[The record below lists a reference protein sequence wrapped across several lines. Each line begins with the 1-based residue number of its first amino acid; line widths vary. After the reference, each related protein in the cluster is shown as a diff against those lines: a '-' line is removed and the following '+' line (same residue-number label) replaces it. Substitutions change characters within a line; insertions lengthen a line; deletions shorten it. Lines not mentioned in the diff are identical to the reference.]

1 MITPKRLGHATF
13 ETPDLERQI
22 DYYTNTVGLV
32 LVEREKDRAFFATK
46 VGQLVVQLDKGP
58 NARAKALSLDVGPNA
73 DFDAMARALAADG
86 IKSEIRNDV
95 VPGTPAMLSFTD
107 IKGTRIEL
115 FKDWKFLCKH
125 AQVLGVGPLKL
136 GHFAFEVEDPAAM
149 AEFYC
154 KVMGFR
160 VSDWIEDFFVFL
172 RCGPDHH
179 TCNFIRG
186 THGRMHHMAFELK
199 DMAHMQD
206 SCELFGQKRIPII
219 WGPLRHGPGHN
230 VATYHRD
237 PDDQVI
243 EFFFELDVMK
253 DEESGYFEPRPWH
266 HDQPQRPKVWSRRFD
281 GTTIW
286 GPPPTP
292 EFHRGREQAGPKPS

>member
-1 MITPKRLGHATF
+1 MIRPKRLGHATF

-22 DYYTNTVGLV
+22 DYYTNTIGLV
-32 LVEREKDRAFFATK
+32 LVEKEKERAFFATK
-46 VGQLVVQLDKGP
+46 IGQLVVQVDKGP
-58 NARAKALSLDVGPNA
+58 RARATALSFDVGPNA
-73 DFDAMARALAADG
+73 DFDAMKKALAGHG

-107 IKGTRIEL
+107 PKGTRIEL
-115 FKDWKFLCKH
+115 FKDWTFLCRH

-136 GHFAFEVEDPAAM
+136 GHFAFEVEDPQAIAG
-149 AEFYC
+149 FYE
-154 KVMGFR
+154 KVMGFK
-160 VSDWIEDFFVFL
+160 VSDWIEDFFVFM

-186 THGRMHHMAFELK
+186 SHGRMHHMAFELK

-206 SCELFGQKRIPII
+206 SCELFGQKKIPII

-253 DEESGYFEPRPWH
+253 DEEAGYFEPRPWH

-292 EFHRGREQAGPKPS
+292 EFHRGREDAGPKN